1 MIDLFIT
8 LLDSSTIHFWIHVGI
23 PLVLGELTRDY
34 TGTPCTGD
42 VVSLT
47 CTVPGMLLGWDIPDS
62 NNDIV
67 LDSGSELPFERN
79 PYTVTSL
86 VINSNIT
93 SNLIFPAM
101 EGITIGC
108 FPVGQL
114 QLREELTIR
123 TVGEVILR
131 LLLQYHALYRY
142 SFTTEW
148 IQ

>member
-1 MIDLFIT
+1 M
-8 LLDSSTIHFWIHVGI
+8 
-23 PLVLGELTRDY
+23 LGELTHDY